1 MNKIL
6 ILLFFF
12 VNTQLVLAME
22 TSIIYKIDNEIITN
36 QDVKKE
42 YRYLIILNE
51 TLTKMPKDKVFE
63 IAKSSIIKEKIK
75 KIEVKDKFSK
85 MEIGKNIE
93 NRLLKNLYRSLDFQS
108 EEKFLNYLDNNNLK
122 KSDLIEKITI
132 EYLWNQIILSKYSS
146 MVTINTKELK
156 EKLLKKKSNKE
167 VSFLLSEIIYEVKE
181 KINFEAKTKEII
193 NSIDQFGFENTAIKY
208 SISTT
213 ANVGG
218 KLDWLDAKLISK
230 KIINE
235 LNQLNK
241 GQITNPINLP
251 IGFMILKIN
260 NIREEERDEFNME
273 NELNKMIAFEKN
285 RQLDEFSKI
294 YFNKVK
300 KNLQLNES

>member
-12 VNTQLVLAME
+12 FNAQLVLAME

-36 QDVKKE
+36 QDIKKE
-42 YRYLIILNE
+42 YKYLIILNE
-51 TLTKMPKDKVFE
+51 TLTQMPKDKVFE

-75 KIEVKDKFSK
+75 KIEIKNKFRK
-85 MEIGKNIE
+85 MEIEKNIE
-93 NRLLKNLYRSLDFQS
+93 NRLFKNLYGSLDFES
-108 EEKFLNYLDNNNLK
+108 EKEFLNYLNNNNLK

-156 EKLLKKKSNKE
+156 EKLLEKKSNKE

-181 KINFEAKTKEII
+181 KVNFEAKTKEII
-193 NSIDQFGFENTAIKY
+193 NSIAKFGFENTAIKY

-235 LNQLNK
+235 INQLNK
-241 GQITNPINLP
+241 GQITDPINLP

-260 NIREEERDEFNME
+260 DIREEEKDESNIE
-273 NELNKMIAFEKN
+273 NELNKMIAFERN

>member
-12 VNTQLVLAME
+12 FNAQLVLAME

-36 QDVKKE
+36 QDIKKE
-42 YRYLIILNE
+42 YKYLIILNE
-51 TLTKMPKDKVFE
+51 TLTQMPKDKVFE

-75 KIEVKDKFSK
+75 KIEIKNKFRK
-85 MEIGKNIE
+85 MEIEKNIE
-93 NRLLKNLYRSLDFQS
+93 NRLFKNLYGSLDFES
-108 EEKFLNYLDNNNLK
+108 EKEFLNYLNNNNLK

-156 EKLLKKKSNKE
+156 EKLLEKKSNKE

-181 KINFEAKTKEII
+181 KVNFEAKTKEII
-193 NSIDQFGFENTAIKY
+193 NSIAKVGFENTAIKY

-213 ANVGG
+213 ATVGG

-235 LNQLNK
+235 INQLNK

-260 NIREEERDEFNME
+260 DIREEEKDESNIE
-273 NELNKMIAFEKN
+273 NELNKMIAFERN

-300 KNLQLNES
+300 KNLRLNES

>member
-12 VNTQLVLAME
+12 VNAQLVLAIE

-36 QDVKKE
+36 QDIKKE
-42 YRYLIILNE
+42 YKYLIILNE
-51 TLTKMPKDKVFE
+51 TLTIMPKDKVFE

-75 KIEVKDKFSK
+75 KIEVKNKFK
-85 MEIGKNIE
+85 KIEIEKNIE
-93 NRLLKNLYRSLDFQS
+93 NKLFKNLYRSLDFQS
-108 EEKFLNYLDNNNLK
+108 EEKFLNYLHNNNLK

-156 EKLLKKKSNKE
+156 EELLEKKSNKK

-181 KINFEAKTKEII
+181 KKNFEAKTKEII
-193 NSIDQFGFENTAIKY
+193 NNIAKFGFENTAIKY
-208 SISTT
+208 SISIT
-213 ANVGG
+213 ANIGG
-218 KLDWLDAKLISK
+218 KLDWVDAKLISK

-235 LNQLNK
+235 INQLNK

-260 NIREEERDEFNME
+260 DIREEERDEFNIE
-273 NELNKMIAFEKN
+273 NALNKMIAFEKN
-285 RQLDEFSKI
+285 RQLDEFSRI
-294 YFNKVK
+294 YFNKIK

>member
-260 NIREEERDEFNME
+260 DIREEERDEFNME